1 MAFSWSGRGDGIR
14 ADVPA
19 PLSSF
24 PRRRESRTCVT
35 KSLTAY
41 EYNDYNRPKKA
52 TTEVNPLL
60 PVTQA
65 RFNAYYG
72 HEKELGDCPAL
83 SPHYRN
89 CGEDDL
95 L

>member
-35 KSLTAY
+35 ESLTAY
-41 EYNDYNRPKKA
+41 EYNDNDRLKKA
-52 TTEVNPLL
+52 TTEVNPLW

-65 RFNAYYG
+65 RFSDYYG
-72 HEKELGDCPAL
+72 HGKEIGDCPAL
-83 SPHYRN
+83 FALFVPLYSLY
-89 CGEDDL
+89 
-95 L
+95 